1 MSPKAR
7 DRSRSPLSIFGLTK
21 RTVTNPSD
29 GRAALLSSG
38 AGSNAAAC
46 GPTTTTL
53 LAASTV
59 LPTGPSPSSSQAP
72 ALADEPP
79 PSKPRG
85 SQRPPVLPRKATAP
99 GQLLIGVRSAK
110 DLAAVNSSGRTSDP
124 YVKVTVYTPSQ
135 VLEKKTAP
143 RMRTL
148 APEWEEELSF
158 GNVYGNGELPLVELS
173 VYDAEPSFDKRFA
186 VRQLRLHDYAQLT
199 AGEVLE
205 LPSLELNGTN
215 ARRHGKLSAGT
226 FSTGPII
233 EGQGTLHVWLAWL
246 PGAEPIA
253 PRRSG
258 WSLSAAVGLS
268 SGMSGTR
275 SSGELEQYAEPDD
288 EMRSEKEKSAREALA
303 KETAEA
309 AQAQVEEDEAA
320 LAAIKPGDYQLH
332 VHVIEARE
340 LAGRDWNGSSD
351 PYVTVRWLDQSRST
365 TVRNAVT
372 SPIWDEHLF
381 VQHLDLEKSQV
392 HQSHIEVSVYDE
404 DEVAGIKTSELIGQ
418 FFLDASTLYYRKDHE
433 LYRQWL
439 VLSAPYDARKK
450 MVGQAAA
457 GGLAG
462 YLKLSITL
470 SGPGDTPPNHDED
483 VEAEEGESVLLM
495 PASMKQELLFV
506 RVAIHSAYGLPKV
519 DSSTLDKLYDK
530 RASIDPYVQVR
541 LGGEKLR
548 TKVIKTNTMP
558 VWHVEFW
565 MPLLM
570 PTVDTKL
577 KLQLKDYNF
586 GQSHRTLQEWTVAL
600 DPVIRAEPGAQLL
613 TWLHLYGPSEA
624 AKRRDNNKLRRYEYH
639 SEWHGRLLIALRV
652 ERPDKYGQY
661 AIGGKEGGS
670 RARGPL
676 PERPLMRLM
685 SSEAER
691 RRPAECLY
699 QARFA
704 VLCGTGIDPKDVQ
717 TSVELQLGEF
727 EFGLNAK
734 GARAAV
740 REGQAT
746 FQSEMGALDNERA
759 PGVLRP
765 KGKQHHLR
773 LPLDTA
779 QLPDAILYVL
789 RAGKRAYYARFKART
804 LVDARF
810 APRWVHLAPCAS
822 SGDLVRTPKGG
833 GAAGGGAAASPPAL
847 LVSLGL
853 ARITPGVM
861 LQSPL
866 TTPRSPPD
874 VHSSTAPAAESSAAS
889 GAASGSSS
897 GAASG
902 ASCPAETV
910 VDEPPPVGDLDWLP
924 SLEEMPARQPLTAYE
939 LRVHAYMARDLPA
952 RDENGAL
959 DPYLVASLA
968 GMEARAV
975 PIGHS
980 GTERA
985 ASAPLRNQTQTLPAT
1000 AFPSW
1005 FETLTLPLWLP
1016 PLTPLGPVPA
1026 TAPSLGVRVDKARES
1041 PAPAPA
1047 YDKDDQHESR
1057 WDLLQKVE
1065 KVSDVVG
1072 GAVGNVLETG
1082 VSLGARIGA
1091 GIGVGLGLG
1100 SAPVEGEAPVKE
1112 ELPTPMSTKERAK
1125 QAQQKLE
1132 ALLAEG
1138 RPLLAPEVVL
1148 SVWDAD
1154 EGTLTSD
1161 PDEFVGR
1168 VCVPLRAAHIV
1179 PCDDRALSPEIEP
1192 FWVSLTEL
1200 DHEGL
1205 DGGEI
1210 MIRLELIELDM
1221 PPLASSASRDDA
1233 SRDVMVHQVGTTWQ
1247 IADNVHEPE
1256 RPAPLLRQPTGVP
1269 AHPVVT
1275 YRLMP
1280 IMPEFEWRTVTV
1292 VVLSLQG
1299 LRSSTLKL
1307 PTWLSKN
1314 AFIESPSKPFVELDA
1329 GKQPHF
1335 VKARSQD
1342 KAIKKTAV
1350 KTKRLQLLRQKVKDA
1365 ALTLHGVKDG
1375 AVSVRRTRPS
1385 DQPSPL
1391 APVFFE
1397 VLKLRLKLPTNHLF
1411 MPTVNVRVYD
1421 TQFGGLHTPMLGY
1434 TAIDLRDYM
1443 SGSEVRAAC
1452 LDDLRLGA
1460 ELGELERSGR
1470 GERWGSE
1477 ASVAMLGGAGAECI
1491 LMGAGLDECNGLY
1504 RYVPEGAR
1512 SAELEAR
1519 ANGKDLFRNA
1529 NGAEIYWSDTN
1540 WTRGKGYPAGVG
1552 CWGIAL
1558 DGHHRY
1564 MARGDSQRPPE
1575 KGWVVR
1581 DGLGVA
1587 PAPTLQRPAAAAS
1600 MAPLTLSELE
1610 DQRLEKKLV
1619 DELRQLI
1626 CRKVQILDAQGRSH
1640 ASIADALLQDVLVV
1654 ERLRLPTTGPVDEND
1669 VPLATTEWVQRIL
1682 LQGQELPLLLNKLN
1696 APGKLYRILCR
1707 CGLKTTNVGWLALQ
1721 RATRLAKEERRLAST
1736 ICKVEHDLL
1745 AAIDRSPGLITALRG
1760 RDILNGKLEASSKHM
1775 GPLPFDE
1782 FVVKFGQGHHQR
1794 KVCTMK
1800 CVVHL
1805 GDSEEEERC
1814 TERLLEQSAADEGAP
1829 RESQNSA
1836 QYSAAERL
1844 FEALQKPMTYI
1855 VRVYV
1860 LIAKDLPENGAD
1872 KPDPYLRLSLGEQ
1885 VRENR
1890 QDAFS
1895 DESEVGFYQAFEFTA
1910 TLPGATVLRVDVV
1923 DKNFLWE
1930 DVLIGGTEI
1939 DIEDRIFS
1947 KHWQAVCSARPPK
1960 ERRELRR
1967 PEINLRQ
1974 GFVDLFVEIMTEN
1987 EALHRRVLDISP
1999 PPIQKWELR
2008 LIIWSARGVPLD
2020 LDDSGLSDLYVGAQ
2034 YDDPYAKKKARGMVL
2049 RTDTHFRASKGK
2061 ASWNWRMRFPVELRY
2076 TDRSLSRD
2084 KRHMLRL
2091 KLWDWDVSLNDLAGE
2106 TSLDLTEW
2114 FERVYKRQSS
2124 LANLGSTLD
2133 NLEKPKGDY
2142 RKTADA
2148 RKTEDDS
2155 SRHGEMHVPPPPLPR
2170 GPSFLSRSARC
2181 VAGAGGGAS
2190 SAVSDGVSGAVSG
2203 ATQLSERTGPG
2214 AASGV
2219 VSGPAWQ
2226 LMPPLLAR
2234 PSPSPGTPSPSKGAR
2249 PRQHSHLSEAPPAAS
2264 AKKGAGPSDKK
2275 GAGPS
2280 DAKAVEPPDASL
2292 MGEERLA
2299 TFWEPLLGAPRGSLN
2314 YETSLDSAGRR
2325 TYTNRVEY
2333 EPDPRE
2339 ELAPGQREQ
2348 RSWLSCFGKRL
2359 AVRSRGSTKGST
2371 KPLVEMFTGGK
2382 YDSFTDA
2389 ADSVLA
2395 GDAFGADEDEDE
2407 MQAHKFWVQLSGE
2420 KEVAVPGRTDKVRWK
2435 RPAGQL
2441 LISVQL
2447 VPAAEAKLCP
2457 AGNGRSAP
2465 NQHPKLPRP
2474 VGRLRFTLNPFALV
2488 HQFLGDKLCAYL
2500 VCALALVACVLVAYY
2515 MIPAVLANLFTTVL
2529 FEKLF
2534 SQTGIIILGS
2544 VGVVLILLLLW
2555 VCGRR

>member
-7 DRSRSPLSIFGLTK
+7 DRSRSPLSIFGRTK
-21 RTVTNPSD
+21 RTVTSPSD
-29 GRAALLSSG
+29 GREALLSSG
-38 AGSNAAAC
+38 AGSINEASIADAC
-46 GPTTTTL
+46 GPTTTPPL
-53 LAASTV
+53 LAASSV

-72 ALADEPP
+72 ALAAELP

-85 SQRPPVLPRKATAP
+85 RQRPPVLPRKATAP

-135 VLEKKTAP
+135 VLEKKTTP

-158 GNVYGNGELPLVELS
+158 GNVYGDGELPMVELA

-233 EGQGTLHVWLAWL
+233 DGQGTLHVWLAWL

-268 SGMSGTR
+268 SGTSGVR
-275 SSGELEQYAEPDD
+275 SSGELEHYAEPDD

-309 AQAQVEEDEAA
+309 AQAQVEEEEAA

-340 LAGRDWNGSSD
+340 LAGRDWNGTSD

-439 VLSAPYDARKK
+439 VLSAPYEARKK
-450 MVGQAAA
+450 LVGQAAA
-457 GGLAG
+457 GGQAG
-462 YLKLSITL
+462 YLKLSLTL
-470 SGPGDTPPNHDED
+470 SGPGDTPPNHDE
-483 VEAEEGESVLLM
+483 EAEDEEGESVPLM

-577 KLQLKDYNF
+577 KLKLKDYNF

-600 DPVIRAEPGAQLL
+600 DPVLRAEPGAQLL

-624 AKRRDNNKLRRYEYH
+624 AKRRDNNKLRRFEYH

-661 AIGGKEGGS
+661 AIGGKEGGPNKEGGS

-704 VLCGTGIDPKDVQ
+704 VLCGTGIDPKEVQ

-727 EFGLNAK
+727 EFGLNTK

-789 RAGKRAYYARFKART
+789 RGGKRAYYARFKART
-804 LVDARF
+804 LVDAQF

-822 SGDLVRTPKGG
+822 SGNLVRTPK
-833 GAAGGGAAASPPAL
+833 GGGAAASPPAL

-853 ARITPGVM
+853 ARINPGAM
-861 LQSPL
+861 LQSPPA
-866 TTPRSPPD
+866 TPRSPPD
-874 VHSSTAPAAESSAAS
+874 EHSTAPAAASSAASSAAS
-889 GAASGSSS
+889 GAASG
-897 GAASG
+897 AAE
-902 ASCPAETV
+902 AVA
-910 VDEPPPVGDLDWLP
+910 DEPPPVGNIDWLP
-924 SLEEMPARQPLTAYE
+924 TLEEMPARQPLTAYE

-968 GMEARAV
+968 GIEARAV

-985 ASAPLRNQTQTLPAT
+985 ASAPLRSQTQTLPAT

-1026 TAPSLGVRVDKARES
+1026 TAPSIGAEHLDKE
-1041 PAPAPA
+1041 
-1047 YDKDDQHESR
+1047 KESR
-1057 WDLLQKVE
+1057 AHDDAHVAPPRSQSLKDLLQNVE
-1065 KVSDVVG
+1065 KVSNVVG

-1100 SAPVEGEAPVKE
+1100 GAPKEGEAPVE
-1112 ELPTPMSTKERAK
+1112 EEQPTPMSTKERAK

-1138 RPLLAPEVVL
+1138 RPLLAPEVIL
-1148 SVWDAD
+1148 SVWDSD
-1154 EGTLTSD
+1154 EGTLTSE

-1179 PCDDRALSPEIEP
+1179 PCEDRALSPEIEP
-1192 FWVSLTEL
+1192 FWISLAEL

-1210 MIRLELIELDM
+1210 MIRLELVELDL
-1221 PPLASSASRDDA
+1221 PSLASSTSRDGA

-1247 IADNVHEPE
+1247 IADDVHEPE
-1256 RPAPLLRQPTGVP
+1256 RPAPLLRQPSGAP

-1280 IMPEFEWRTVTV
+1280 IMPEFEWHTVTV

-1307 PTWLSKN
+1307 PRWLSKN

-1342 KAIKKTAV
+1342 KAIKKT
-1350 KTKRLQLLRQKVKDA
+1350 KRLQSLRQKVKEA

-1375 AVSVRRTRPS
+1375 AVSVRRTRSS

-1421 TQFGGLHTPMLGY
+1421 TQFGGLYTPMLGY
-1434 TAIDLRDYM
+1434 TGIDLRDYM

-1452 LDDLRLGA
+1452 LDELKLGE
-1460 ELGELERSGR
+1460 ELGELERSAR
-1470 GERWGSE
+1470 GGRWGSE
-1477 ASVAMLGGAGAECI
+1477 ASVATPGGAGTECI

-1504 RYVPEGAR
+1504 RHVPEGAR

-1564 MARGDSQRPPE
+1564 LARGDSPRPPE
-1575 KGWVVR
+1575 TGWVVR
-1581 DGLGVA
+1581 VGLGVA
-1587 PAPTLQRPAAAAS
+1587 PAPTLRRSAAAAS

-1626 CRKVQILDAQGRSH
+1626 YRKVQILNAQGRSH
-1640 ASIADALLQDVLVV
+1640 ASIADALLQDMLVV

-1669 VPLATTEWVQRIL
+1669 VPLATIEWVQRIL
-1682 LQGQELPLLLNKLN
+1682 LQGQELPPMLNKLH
-1696 APGKLYRILCR
+1696 APGKLYRILCQ
-1707 CGLKTTNVGWLALQ
+1707 CGLKTTNVGWIALQ
-1721 RATRLAKEERRLAST
+1721 RATKLAKEERRLASS

-1760 RDILNGKLEASSKHM
+1760 RDTLNCKLEESSKHM
-1775 GPLPFDE
+1775 GPLPFDV
-1782 FVVKFGQGHHQR
+1782 FVVKFGQRNHQR

-1805 GDSEEEERC
+1805 GESEDEEE
-1814 TERLLEQSAADEGAP
+1814 ERLLEQSAADEGAP
-1829 RESQNSA
+1829 RESQHSA

-1885 VRENR
+1885 
-1890 QDAFS
+1890 
-1895 DESEVGFYQAFEFTA
+1895 AFEFTA
-1910 TLPGATVLRVDVV
+1910 TLPGATVLCVDVM

-1987 EALHRRVLDISP
+1987 EALHRRMLDISP
-1999 PPIQKWELR
+1999 PPTQKWEMR
-2008 LIIWSARGVPLD
+2008 LIIWSARDVPRD
-2020 LDDSGLSDLYVGAQ
+2020 LDDSGLSDLYVAAQ
-2034 YDDPYAKKKARGMVL
+2034 YDDPYSKKKARGMVL

-2106 TSLDLTEW
+2106 TSLDLSEW

-2124 LANLGSTLD
+2124 LANHGSTLD
-2133 NLEKPKGDY
+2133 ELEKPKGDY
-2142 RKTADA
+2142 KKTADERKTEDERKTAD
-2148 RKTEDDS
+2148 DS
-2155 SRHGEMHVPPPPLPR
+2155 HRHGEMHVPPPPLSR

-2181 VAGAGGGAS
+2181 VTGAGGGS
-2190 SAVSDGVSGAVSG
+2190 SSTVTDGVSGAV
-2203 ATQLSERTGPG
+2203 QLSERTGSG
-2214 AASGV
+2214 AASG
-2219 VSGPAWQ
+2219 ARQ
-2226 LMPPLLAR
+2226 LMPPLPAR
-2234 PSPSPGTPSPSKGAR
+2234 SSPSTGTPSPSKGAR
-2249 PRQHSHLSEAPPAAS
+2249 PRQHSHLSEAPPATAP
-2264 AKKGAGPSDKK
+2264 KKGAGPSE
-2275 GAGPS
+2275 
-2280 DAKAVEPPDASL
+2280 AKAVEPLDPSL
-2292 MGEERLA
+2292 AGAVSGEDRLA

-2339 ELAPGQREQ
+2339 ELAPGQLEQ
-2348 RSWLSCFGKRL
+2348 RSWLSCFGKRP
-2359 AVRSRGSTKGST
+2359 AVRSLGST

-2382 YDSFTDA
+2382 YDTFTDA

-2407 MQAHKFWVQLSGE
+2407 MQPHKFWVQLSGE
-2420 KEVAVPGRTDKVRWK
+2420 KEVAVPGRPDKVRWK

-2447 VPAAEAKLCP
+2447 VPAAEAKLYP

-2500 VCALALVACVLVAYY
+2500 VCALALLACVLIAYY

-2544 VGVVLILLLLW
+2544 VGVVLILLLLC